1 MAILK
6 CNVCGGEL
14 DVNADFSVG
23 VCKFCD
29 SVITI
34 PKELDRKGN
43 LYNRAIFLRQNNEFD
58 KAVATYEDILKEDNS
73 DAEAHWGLVLSKF
86 GIEYVLDPK
95 TQERVPT
102 CHRTQKQSILSDPD
116 YLAAIEHSDIEAHR
130 VIENEA
136 KRISE
141 IQNKIFE
148 ISQKEQ
154 PYDIFICYKETDEA
168 GNRTEDS
175 VLAQEIYHELKK
187 KGYRIFFARKS
198 LESKLGA
205 EYEPIIFAAL
215 NSAKVMIVLGTK
227 AEHFNAVWVKNEWSR
242 FIKMSKDANKIIIPA
257 YRGMTPY
264 ELPAELSALQSQDMS
279 KIGFMQDLIDG
290 IERCLR
296 NEANKKE
303 TANSS
308 EISKLERLHQ
318 NCATYLKLGNYS
330 SAEEVYR
337 TITKEYPEDYR
348 GWWGLIVSK
357 TNNFTNI
364 IREQN
369 LLNEWF
375 MYVKQLSSPEEYTEL
390 ENKYVEYIKGF
401 SQLEADDDM
410 QKIKSLISKNRS
422 EIEKYKREIEVAL
435 SFIEHYEEQRS
446 YRKRPLQHGIT
457 EAEQELSAYYRKRTL
472 WKQSLIKGAIAL
484 AISGIYFKVE
494 DIKYRTSYDY
504 EMSNITTILALLCFI
519 LIIAGI
525 YWIGTGSVCL
535 LDELVEKRKYKQKEL
550 TLIKEIDSKKSQLR
564 NEDQHYDDEIA
575 LDRKKICECEN
586 KISTLDDLIV
596 NCKKYLEL
604 GQDKISELWFSQ
616 ECKKIGVIK
625 PFDSQI
631 KEKRDRALGISK
643 NTVDDSKIDGSKIDD
658 SKIDDSKIDDSKII
672 VCPACDQEFIIS
684 NEAFELGH
692 GNCPNCGLEIKFK
705 NRQ

>member
-422 EIEKYKREIEVAL
+422 EIEKYKIEIKAAL
-435 SFIEHYEEQRS
+435 TSIEKYEKQRS
-446 YRKRPLQHGIT
+446 DRKSDLQPDVT
-457 EAEQELSAYYRKRTL
+457 KAEQELSAYYRRRTL
-472 WKQSLIKGAIAL
+472 WKQLLIKGTIAL
-484 AISGIYFKVE
+484 AIGGIYFIVAE
-494 DIKYRTSYDY
+494 IKYRTSYNY
-504 EMSNITTILALLCFI
+504 EWSNVNIILGLLCLF
-519 LIIAGI
+519 LIIVGI
-525 YWIGTGSVCL
+525 LWMASGIIEL
-535 LDELVEKRKYKQKEL
+535 LGELICQRKYKQEEL
-550 TLIKEIDSKKSQLR
+550 TLIEKIDTEKSHLR
-564 NEDQHYDDEIA
+564 NANQYCDDNVA
-575 LDRKKICECEN
+575 VYRKVIGEYEN

-596 NCKKYLEL
+596 NCEKYLEL

-658 SKIDDSKIDDSKII
+658 SKII